1 MRFMDIRKRV
11 YEIPELGRK
20 APLVCIPTTSGT
32 GGCPCM
38 GALRTADAACT
49 HMLHAHTHT
58 CPFMHMLTYQRL
70 RSSAAAWSHLLPPSH
85 TAAIAAAAAVQA
97 AR

>member
-32 GGCPCM
+32 GGQLGGVPAKLPCCCRCC
-38 GALRTADAACT
+38 GCCHLPASL
-49 HMLHAHTHT
+49 
-58 CPFMHMLTYQRL
+58 
-70 RSSAAAWSHLLPPSH
+70 AAAPP
-85 TAAIAAAAAVQA
+85 
-97 AR
+97 